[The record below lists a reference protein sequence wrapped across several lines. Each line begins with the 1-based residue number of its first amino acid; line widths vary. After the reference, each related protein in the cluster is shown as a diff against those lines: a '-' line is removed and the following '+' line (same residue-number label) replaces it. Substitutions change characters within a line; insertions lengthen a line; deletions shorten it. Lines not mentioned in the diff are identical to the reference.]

1 MTHFITGGTFFLR
14 PEIVFDCVEDF
25 FRVPR
30 KLLSINVPKRS
41 ATKYPKIK
49 MAHINIVN
57 KISPM
62 RIHPFLQRVF
72 LLQMYNL
79 LMSVSPDF
87 VFFLQRVF
95 AADEDDRFA
104 GVFLASDFFSFLR

>member
-14 PEIVFDCVEDF
+14 PEIVFGCVEDF

-72 LLQMYNL
+72 
-79 LMSVSPDF
+79 
-87 VFFLQRVF
+87 